1 MGKQN
6 YMINDFSL
14 DHVRNR
20 HEAIVLNFMREKLP
34 GETDFCGC
42 NLCLEDV
49 YAVAMNTLPAH
60 YVQRSSII
68 LKKEPPSDADIAR
81 TVEDAF
87 DKVKVRPNHS

>member
-1 MGKQN
+1 MSEEK
-6 YMINDFSL
+6 YMINDISL

-20 HEAIVLNFMREKLP
+20 HEIIVLGVMREKLP
-34 GETDFCGC
+34 GEKDFCGC

-68 LKKEPPSDADIAR
+68 LNKEPPSDADIAR
-81 TVEDAF
+81 TVEDAI

>member
-1 MGKQN
+1 MSDPK
-6 YMINDFSL
+6 YVVNDTSL

-20 HEAIVLNFMREKLP
+20 HEVIVLEIMREKLP

-42 NLCLEDV
+42 KLCLEDV

-60 YVQRSSII
+60 YVQSSSII
-68 LKKEPPSDADIAR
+68 LKKDPPSDADIAR